1 MKGEGREERR
11 RTYTTNK
18 LTKVTSN
25 DNNPREWGHRL
36 LFRTGQE
43 EGLVEFLVGEDG
55 LHHEADRGGIGDVC
69 GSGAAAAAGEKATET
84 TGAVHDGRARVTS
97 RK

>member
-1 MKGEGREERR
+1 MKGEGKEERR
-11 RTYTTNK
+11 RVYTTNK
-18 LTKVTSN
+18 VTKVTSN
-25 DNNPREWGHRL
+25 DNPREWGRHL

-55 LHHEADRGGIGDVC
+55 LHHEADRGGIDDIC
-69 GSGAAAAAGEKATET
+69 GGGAVAAAGEKDTET
-84 TGAVHDGRARVTS
+84 TGAVNDGRARVTS